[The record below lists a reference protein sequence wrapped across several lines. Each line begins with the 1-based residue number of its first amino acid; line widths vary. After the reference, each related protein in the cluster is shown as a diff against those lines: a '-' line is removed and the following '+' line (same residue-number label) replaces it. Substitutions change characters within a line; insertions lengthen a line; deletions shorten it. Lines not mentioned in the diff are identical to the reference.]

1 MRNKELI
8 QKRLEQLDNS
18 LTELSR
24 IVNTNESK
32 ETFVNQ
38 ISKCRDIVESLNDLT
53 ENQ

>member
-18 LTELSR
+18 LTELLR
-24 IVNTNESK
+24 IVKTNEPK

-38 ISKCRDIVESLNDLT
+38 VNRCKDIVENLNDLT